1 MILRTK
7 QFSLAVQTTSVQPLR
22 VLQRGSLPA
31 LYLARRFDVFQVL
44 AKAVTGVPLAPRQVI
59 LEPRL
64 HSIAPTLSHG
74 LQLPGFGLAVD
85 GRGGDDIGQSFF
97 GKK

>member
-1 MILRTK
+1 MTLRTK
-7 QFSLAVQTTSVQPLR
+7 QPSPVAQPTSVQPLR

-31 LYLARRFDVFQVL
+31 LYLARRLDVFQVL
-44 AKAVTGVPLAPRQVI
+44 AKAVTGIPLAPRQVF

-64 HSIAPTLSHG
+64 RTITPTLSHG